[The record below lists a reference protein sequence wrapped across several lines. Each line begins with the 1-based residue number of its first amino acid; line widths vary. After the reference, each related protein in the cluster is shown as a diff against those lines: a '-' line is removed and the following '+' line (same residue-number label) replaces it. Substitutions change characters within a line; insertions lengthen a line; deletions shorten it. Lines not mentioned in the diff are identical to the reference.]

1 MGSESTTRCL
11 SISLPLFT
19 IHIHVYTPLQSSLSL
34 YPLPPS
40 LLAPLS
46 FSLSL
51 PFPLFEREKNR
62 VLAKKI
68 ENPTERRKGEKKGAR
83 GKGRR
88 KKRKRR
94 R

>member
-11 SISLPLFT
+11 SISLPLLLSIYTFT
-19 IHIHVYTPLQSSLSL
+19 HLCNLLSL
-34 YPLPPS
+34 FILFPLLYLPPS
-40 LLAPLS
+40 L
-46 FSLSL
+46 SLSL